1 VDVVLFISMS
11 ESTKSIVR
19 KTSISP
25 KSTWIK
31 FDANGHSSFLDVDKY
46 EIMRQVC
53 IDARD
58 LRILDPLLS
67 YPSTILGREEVIV
80 LNLEVGFT
88 LTFFLVSF
96 NICRHHHHPYY
107 HHY

>member
-1 VDVVLFISMS
+1 MS

-25 KSTWIK
+25 RSTWIK
-31 FDANGHSSFLDVDKY
+31 IDANGHSSFLDVDKY
-46 EIMRQVC
+46 EIMCQVR

-58 LRILDPLLS
+58 FRILDPLLS

-80 LNLEVGFT
+80 LNLEVGFI
-88 LTFFLVSF
+88 LTFS
-96 NICRHHHHPYY
+96 H
-107 HHY
+107 